1 MTVMVAYDGSDLSR
15 AALRRGVELGDAL
28 GQQVVAVS
36 VVPDDSL
43 YAREQGWVSRE
54 TEYVPSEWAERFAT
68 EVEQLAP
75 DAEFRLETLDDA
87 HPRDIAKQLRRAAYD
102 LDAEVVVLGSDNA
115 GRIVSPVSSVGDTV
129 VSSPIYDVYIVRS
142 VD

>member
-28 GQQVVAVS
+28 DQRVVAVS

-43 YAREQGWVSRE
+43 YAREQGWVARE
-54 TEYVPSEWAERFAT
+54 PDYEPSEWAEQFAT
-68 EVEQLAP
+68 EAEQLAP
-75 DAEFRLETLDDA
+75 DVEFRLETLDDA
-87 HPRDIAKQLRRAAYD
+87 HHRDVAKRLRRTAYD
-102 LDAEVVVLGSDNA
+102 LGANVVVLGSDNA
-115 GRIVSPVSSVGDTV
+115 GRVVSPVSSVGDTV
-129 VSSPIYDVYIVRS
+129 VSSATYDVYIVRS